1 MYCPAEQD
9 VTAVASVVSAVAL
22 HARTTYCVALG
33 AVQAVHELALLV
45 ADVYVLPAVHA
56 LHTPLVP
63 VALALPAE

>member
-33 AVQAVHELALLV
+33 AVQAVHEVAEALLKFRP
-45 ADVYVLPAVHA
+45 AEHATLPPAVP
-56 LHTPLVP
+56 T
-63 VALALPAE
+63 ALPPAQA